1 MDIQKQA
8 TMTANEMIAEAIRE
22 RGITQKQFSILVG
35 KKPANIST
43 QLRKSYMSA
52 EEWRKYAK
60 ALGYNVVMIP
70 IEQK

>member
-22 RGITQKQFSILVG
+22 RGLTQKQFSVLVG

-43 QLRKSYMSA
+43 QLHSGYMRA
-52 EEWRKYAK
+52 EEWRTYAK
-60 ALGYNVVMIP
+60 ALGYNVVMVP
-70 IEQK
+70 IERE